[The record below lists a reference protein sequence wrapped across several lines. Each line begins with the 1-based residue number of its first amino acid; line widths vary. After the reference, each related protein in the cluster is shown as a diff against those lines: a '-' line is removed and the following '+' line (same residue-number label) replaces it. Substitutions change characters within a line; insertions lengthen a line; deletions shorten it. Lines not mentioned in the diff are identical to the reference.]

1 LEVALVTRPRPEE
14 TETIPDC
21 NWGT

>member
-1 LEVALVTRPRPEE
+1 LEVALVTRPRSEE

-21 NWGT
+21 DWSS